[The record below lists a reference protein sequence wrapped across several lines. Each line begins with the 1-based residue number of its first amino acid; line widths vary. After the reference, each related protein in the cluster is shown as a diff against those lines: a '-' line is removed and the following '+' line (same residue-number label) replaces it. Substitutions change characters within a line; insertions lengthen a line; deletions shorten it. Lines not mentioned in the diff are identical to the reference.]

1 MHTNFLIEILEKF
14 QTNFQMIACYFCR
27 PVLIAC
33 VASYFVLMGI
43 LTLYTMFREKGI
55 FAVMKQKDGSNSKTW
70 QASSEMRKFD
80 DKYTLYLTVKDAK
93 GVREASITKS
103 CANYIDTNGI
113 VFENL
118 VANEV
123 SRLYNSLNNEKK
135 DK

>member
-1 MHTNFLIEILEKF
+1 
-14 QTNFQMIACYFCR
+14 MIG
-27 PVLIAC
+27 C

-55 FAVMKQKDGSNSKTW
+55 FAVMRQKDGTSVRTW
-70 QASSEMRKFD
+70 QASSEMKKFD
-80 DKYTLYLTVKDAK
+80 DKYTLYLTVKDHK

-103 CANYIDTNGI
+103 CAHYIDTNGV

>member
-1 MHTNFLIEILEKF
+1 M
-14 QTNFQMIACYFCR
+14 CVYSR
-27 PVLIAC
+27 PVLIGC

-55 FAVMKQKDGSNSKTW
+55 FAVMSQKDGTNVKTW
-70 QASSEMRKFD
+70 QASSEMKKFD
-80 DKYTLYLTVKDAK
+80 DKYTLYLTVKDSK

-103 CANYIDTNGI
+103 CANYIDVNGV

-118 VANEV
+118 IANEV

>member
-1 MHTNFLIEILEKF
+1 
-14 QTNFQMIACYFCR
+14 
-27 PVLIAC
+27 
-33 VASYFVLMGI
+33 MGV

-55 FAVMKQKDGSNSKTW
+55 FAVMTQKDGSNVKTW
-70 QASSEMRKFD
+70 QASSEMKKFD
-80 DKYTLYLTVKDAK
+80 DKYTLYLTVKDSK

-103 CANYIDTNGI
+103 CASYIDTNGV

-118 VANEV
+118 VSNEV